1 MKNKGISRRGFLKF
15 MAISGVSVYLAPLYS
30 HAYEAL
36 FTEKILETPVW
47 DPNTKRVKFRIDG
60 VAKVT
65 GNKVFAMD
73 IRSRDLPHWPQ
84 QQAHAFIIRVT
95 EADKIYEGFD
105 ISRLQGDLVPDRIV
119 TAADLEKDGI
129 DFPSFYGKDMLLPVG
144 STPAYLGQAVAILIY
159 NDFARFKYAKDALKF
174 KNDIIQYGAYTGYLK
189 RDPWQSYRGVRIG
202 STDPF
207 AEDTYSSLKD
217 GRLFPTGFK
226 DNWPIWPNA
235 DKEGTPNERGMYYA
249 QELAETFEN
258 APEDWLVLNRQYN
271 TSSTDVTPMEADN
284 TNGWYDP
291 ETETMHLVTGTQSPI
306 EVVQSTVEMFSKSNI
321 PLKRMI
327 LHPCSTVGY
336 GAKEHSTFPFYGV
349 VASIYAGGVPVRL
362 ACDRFE
368 HFQAALKR
376 HAFDMDYT
384 LAINKNTQKIEAFIG
399 KFIGDGGAR
408 ANFTTGVM
416 QVGPIGSQAG
426 YYIPKTDL
434 TAVGIASRAIDAG
447 SARGYGTLQT
457 MAAMDTM
464 MDEAASILGA
474 DPIEFRLKNM
484 LQSGMKNSQ
493 GVVPAGKIRLQ
504 EVLTACSEHP
514 IWTEREAR
522 QAQYERDNPGKL
534 FATGISCVQK
544 AFGTGAEAVFARIE
558 LSPEGKIVL
567 YHSGPEIGTGM
578 STTQAILCARWLGEP
593 AAESHFAITEWDILP
608 MYETI
613 NARVVTQEQQDTLQ
627 QDPLWTPTYCSPSSA
642 SNSAFYYS
650 HGTVEGTRL
659 LFDYGLWPAA
669 LSIWKEG
676 AAGGQAAP
684 FYVRKDDAK
693 WTADGLTANGMEP
706 LSLERL
712 IKRTYQLG
720 GLTGVVVHG
729 FNRWQWAEA
738 DFMINGEVSR
748 RALDGMSLRFGTDP
762 YSVNKRIAAYYP
774 ETRRT
779 AGAPTNYSAFATAVE
794 LSIDTHT
801 GKVSVL
807 NHHSVSECGK
817 VMVPELV
824 SGQIQG
830 GVAMGIGHALYE
842 YLPLYED
849 GPGNGTWNFNR
860 YHLPRA
866 SEVAVW
872 AQTSEVL
879 PPVSSTDPSK
889 GMAEVVM
896 IPVVS
901 AITNAIATRTGH
913 YLKSYPILPEQVLE
927 VLKNENRV

>member
-1 MKNKGISRRGFLKF
+1 MSNSGVSRRGFLKF
-15 MAISGVSVYLAPLYS
+15 MAIAGVSVYLAPLYS

-36 FTEKILETPVW
+36 FTEKILDTPVW
-47 DPNTKRVKFRIDG
+47 DPKAKRVKFRIDG

-84 QQAHAFIIRVT
+84 KQAHAFILRVT
-95 EADKIYEGFD
+95 EADKVYAGFNL
-105 ISRLQGDLVPDRIV
+105 SRLQGDLVPDRIV
-119 TAADLEKDGI
+119 TAEDLKRDGL
-129 DFPSFYGKDMLLPVG
+129 DFPKFYGSDMLLPEG
-144 STPAYLGQAVAILIY
+144 QTPAYLGQAVAILIY
-159 NDFARFKYAKDALKF
+159 NDFNKYKFAKNALKF
-174 KNDIIQYGAYTGYLK
+174 QKGIIKYGEFTGPLQ
-189 RDPWQSYRGVRIG
+189 RDPWLNYRGVRIG
-202 STDPF
+202 GADPYEKDLF
-207 AEDTYSSLKD
+207 SSLKD
-217 GRLFPTGFK
+217 GRLFPAAIE
-226 DNWPIWPNA
+226 NHLPVWPKA
-235 DKEGTPNERGMYYA
+235 DKNGTPNEQGMYYA
-249 QELAETFEN
+249 DELAKTLEN
-258 APEDWLVLNRQYN
+258 PPEDWLVLNRQYS
-271 TSSTDVTPMEADN
+271 TSSTDVTPMEPDN
-284 TNGWYDP
+284 TNGWYD
-291 ETETMHLVTGTQSPI
+291 EQTQTMHLVTGTQSPI
-306 EVVQSTVEMFSKSNI
+306 EVVQSTVEMISASNI
-321 PLKRMI
+321 PLKRVI

-349 VASIYAGGVPVRL
+349 VASIYAQGVPVRL

-376 HAFDMDYT
+376 HPFEMDYT
-384 LAINKNTQKIEAFIG
+384 LAINKNTLKIEAFIG
-399 KFIGDGGAR
+399 KFIGNGGGR
-408 ANFTTGVM
+408 SNFTTGVM

-434 TAVGIASRAIDAG
+434 TSIGIASRALDAG

-457 MAAMDTM
+457 MAAMDTLI
-464 MDEAASILGA
+464 DEAAHILNT
-474 DPIEFRLKNM
+474 DPVQFRLDNM

-504 EVLTACSEHP
+504 EVLTACSQHP
-514 IWTEREAR
+514 IWTERQAR
-522 QAQYERDNPGKL
+522 QEKFEQENPGKL

-558 LSPEGKIVL
+558 LSPEGKVIL

-578 STTQAILCARWLGEP
+578 STTQAILCAKWLGKP
-593 AAESHFAITEWDILP
+593 AAESHFAITEWDLLP

-613 NARVVTQEQQDTLQ
+613 NARVVTQAQQDSLQ
-627 QDPLWTPTYCSPSSA
+627 EDPLWTPTYCSPSSA

-650 HGTVEGTRL
+650 HGTTEGTRL

-669 LSIWKEG
+669 LSIWQQG
-676 AAGGQAAP
+676 TAGGQAAP
-684 FYVRKDDAK
+684 FYITKEDAA
-693 WTADGLTANGMEP
+693 WTEDGLSANGMEP

-712 IKRTYQLG
+712 IKRVYEMG
-720 GLTGVVVHG
+720 GLTGVVIHG

-738 DFMINGEVSR
+738 DFIINDQPTR
-748 RALDGMSLRFGTDP
+748 RALDGMALRYGTEP
-762 YSVNKRIAAYYP
+762 YVVNERVAVYYP

-794 LSIDTHT
+794 LSIDKHS
-801 GKVSVL
+801 GKVAVL

-872 AQTSEVL
+872 SQTSEVL
-879 PPVSSTDPSK
+879 PPITESDPSK

-901 AITNAIATRTGH
+901 AITNAIAARTGH

-927 VLKNENRV
+927 VLKNANNI